1 LHSTHTGKVWCNVHC
16 AHGFGA
22 LAAAF
27 VLHFFAHRLTVTG
40 ADGTFFIF
48 VAFVSASIFR
58 YISAF
63 VFCLP
68 GCDKLPFFFVFV
80 FMVQAWTRTRRPGH

>member
-1 LHSTHTGKVWCNVHC
+1 VLERQGIRVKKKIWAVVW
-16 AHGFGA
+16 GA
-22 LAAAF
+22 SWTYGRF
-27 VLHFFAHRLTVTG
+27 HFFAHRLTVTG

-58 YISAF
+58 DIPAF
-63 VFCLP
+63 VFCLR

-80 FMVQAWTRTRRPGH
+80 FMVQAWTRTGRPGH